1 MTWFLMAHAKVKHD
15 QDVEVNME
23 LLSMENHE
31 KNTALQEAIRNYHC
45 EIVELIIREEPGLT
59 LFTNNAGES
68 PLFLAVDRGFYNI
81 ARCILKAVPDCSY
94 GGRNKMNALHAA
106 VIRA

>member
-1 MTWFLMAHAKVKHD
+1 MMEKVLDSKPSLLYMKNRKGNIALHIVASLGHIEMTRFLIAHAKVKHD

-45 EIVELIIREEPGLT
+45 EILELLIREDPGLT
-59 LFTNNAGES
+59 LFTNNVGES
-68 PLFLAVDRGFYNI
+68 PLFLVVD
-81 ARCILKAVPDCSY
+81 
-94 GGRNKMNALHAA
+94 
-106 VIRA
+106 